1 MVRIEFC
8 KFSAFSLEFSNVFLN
23 HKNIFSCS
31 RSEQFSKQNTLKK
44 VKKKEKHCYLKIKK
58 IIGLDN
64 WQQEPSLKHSDKF
77 WANQNYEGDYWVVFL
92 SLVIISQ

>member
-44 VKKKEKHCYLKIKK
+44 GKKRKTLLL
-58 IIGLDN
+58 GPDN